1 MVSMFSNVML
11 DPQQEVKELFLQ
23 LLSSRVPDGS
33 APGNHLCATEEA
45 ELCVSDRMKS

>member
-1 MVSMFSNVML
+1 MESMFSNVML

-33 APGNHLCATEEA
+33 APGNHLCAPEGA
-45 ELCVSDRMKS
+45 ELLRV

>member
-11 DPQQEVKELFLQ
+11 DPQQEVLLQ

-45 ELCVSDRMKS
+45 EFCVSDQMKS